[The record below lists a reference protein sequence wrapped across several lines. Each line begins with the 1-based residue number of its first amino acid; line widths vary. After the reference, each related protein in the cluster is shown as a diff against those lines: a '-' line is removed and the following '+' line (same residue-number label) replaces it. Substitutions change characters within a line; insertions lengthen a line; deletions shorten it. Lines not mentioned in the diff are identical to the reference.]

1 MYSVY
6 VLYNRYGKTYIGYTS
21 KRVETRLRT
30 HNVGRGGVFTR
41 GRRPWRAVA
50 SITGFPTRKCALRY
64 EYYAKRMRY
73 KVTDT
78 SASNL
83 VQTLNKVISTL
94 DKPEF
99 HHLHLNLSMYKVL
112 SKSFSHVASHPRLS
126 VITEFLEDHTS
137 V

>member
-6 VLYNRYGKTYIGYTS
+6 LLYNRYGNTYIGYTS
-21 KRVETRLRT
+21 KQVETRLRT

-50 SITGFPTRKCALRY
+50 SISGFPTRKCAIRY

-73 KVTDT
+73 RVTDA

-83 VQTLNKVISTL
+83 VRTLNKVVSTL
-94 DKPEF
+94 DKDEF
-99 HHLHLNLSMYKVL
+99 RHLHLKLSMYKVL
-112 SKSFSHVASHPRLS
+112 SESFSHVASHPRLS
-126 VITEFLEDHTS
+126 VIPP